1 MPLLEPDPDALRPAT
16 DGRDPSCDRVPDG
29 RAGGT
34 PGPLRDEL
42 TAILGPG
49 KVLSKVSDLVR
60 YASDASPYR
69 FVPQVV
75 VVAEDIDD
83 VSAVLSYAHGR
94 GREVVFRAAGTS
106 LNGQAQGED
115 ILVDVRKH
123 WAGIEV
129 LDGPRRKAEGTAD
142 TADTAGPAHALGSVR
157 ARIRPGTTIVR
168 ANATLARHGRVLGP
182 DPASAIACTVGGVV
196 ANNASGMT
204 AGTTRNSYR
213 TVASLTFVLPSG
225 TVVDT
230 ADPDADDLLA
240 HAEPALCAGLLEIK
254 REIEADPE
262 LTARIRAKYEIK
274 NTNGYRLD
282 AFLDGATPVRIL
294 RGLMVGSEGTFGF
307 ISEVVF
313 DTLPLDRRVSTAL
326 LFFPSLPAAAAAVP
340 RFTEAGALA
349 VELMDGNTLRAS
361 VGVRGVPADW
371 AGLPKDTAALLVEFR
386 APDEARQTAYEA
398 AAAEVLDGLSLV
410 APVASVTNEFT
421 RDPKTITGY
430 WTARKAFVAAVGGSR
445 PAGTTLITEDFAV
458 PPARLAEAC
467 EALLELQTRHG
478 FDAAVAGHAAHGNLH
493 FLLAFD
499 AGLRTDVDR
508 YAAFMDEFCRLTVER
523 FDGSLKAEHATGRN
537 IAPFLE
543 LEWGPKATEL
553 MWRTKQVIDPDGV
566 LAPRI
571 VLNRDPRAH
580 LRGLKTIP
588 KVEPIADPCIECGFC
603 EPTCPSED
611 LTTTP
616 RQRIVLRREMMRQA
630 SGSPVED
637 GLVEAYGYDAVDTC
651 AGDSTCKLA
660 CPVGIDTGALM
671 KDFRQARHSRR
682 EERVAALTAR
692 HFGAVEACVRLAVAA
707 ADKLGGLLGGGR
719 GSRGGRGG
727 LGDRGSRSGLGE
739 GGARGGFGDGG
750 SRDGLRDGEGRGG
763 LGDDGGPGERA
774 GRDARGNRG
783 DRVLRAVTRAARRAV
798 RPDLVPEWL
807 PEIPGPASARLPH
820 TARVGACA
828 VYYPACVNRIFA
840 SPGDV
845 SLAQAVVAVSA
856 RAGKPVWIPGD
867 VAGTC
872 CATIWHSKGYGTGNE
887 LMANRIVEAAW
898 GWTAGGALPLVVDAS
913 SCTLG
918 IAQEVVPYLTAD
930 NRRLHQELTV
940 VDSVVWAAEELL
952 PHLTPHRR
960 VGSAVLHPTCS
971 MSHLGDEAHLLTV
984 AEACADEVVVP
995 DDTGCCAFAGD
1006 RGMLHEELTRSATRK
1021 EAAEVTSR
1029 TYDAYLSANRMCEV
1043 GMDHAT
1049 GRTYRSV
1056 LMELER
1062 ATRPEGAGGLGG
1074 PGGPA
1079 GGPGGPVST
1088 GDTEDTGP
1096 AGGTRRK

>member
-1 MPLLEPDPDALRPAT
+1 MPLLEPDPDALRPT
-16 DGRDPSCDRVPDG
+16 SRTEGPSPDRVPD
-29 RAGGT
+29 RQALGT
-34 PGPLRDEL
+34 PEPLRSEL
-42 TAILGPG
+42 TALLGAD
-49 KVLSKVSDLVR
+49 KVLTHVSDLVR

-75 VVAEDIDD
+75 VVPEDIDD

-123 WAGIEV
+123 WSGIEV
-129 LDGPRRKAEGTAD
+129 LGEGE
-142 TADTAGPAHALGSVR
+142 R
-157 ARIRPGTTIVR
+157 ARIGPGTTVVR
-168 ANATLARHGRVLGP
+168 ANATLARYGRVLGP
-182 DPASAIACTVGGVV
+182 DPASAIACTLGGVV

-213 TVASLTFVLPSG
+213 TLASLTFVLPTG

-230 ADPDADDLLA
+230 AEPDADDLLA
-240 HAEPALCAGLLEIK
+240 HAEPALCEGLLAIK
-254 REIEADPE
+254 REIEADAD
-262 LTARIRAKYEIK
+262 LVSRIRAKYEIK

-282 AFLDGATPVRIL
+282 AFLDGTTPVEIL

-313 DTLPLDRRVSTAL
+313 DTLPLDRRTSTAL

-340 RFTEAGALA
+340 VFNAAGALA

-361 VGVRGVPADW
+361 VSVKGVPADW
-371 AGLPKDTAALLVEFR
+371 ADLPKATAALLVEFR
-386 APDEARQTAYEA
+386 APDEAAQEAYEA
-398 AAAEVLDGLSLV
+398 AAATALDGLDLV
-410 APVASVTNEFT
+410 APVPSVTNAFT
-421 RDPKTITGY
+421 RDAKTIGGY
-430 WTARKAFVAAVGGSR
+430 WKARKAFVTAVGGSR
-445 PAGTTLITEDFAV
+445 PSGTTLITEDFAV
-458 PPARLAEAC
+458 PPGRLAEAC
-467 EALLELQTRHG
+467 EALLALQTRHG

-499 AGLRTDVDR
+499 AAVPADVER
-508 YAAFMDEFCRLTVER
+508 YAAFMDDFCRLTVER

-571 VLNRDPRAH
+571 VLDRDPKAH

-588 KVEPIADPCIECGFC
+588 KVESIGDPCIECGFC

-616 RQRIVLRREMMRQA
+616 RQRIVLRREMMRQPV
-630 SGSPVED
+630 GSPVED

-671 KDFRQARHSRR
+671 KDFRHARHSAR
-682 EERVAALTAR
+682 EERAAALAAKN
-692 HFGAVEACVRLAVAA
+692 FKAVEASARLAVAA
-707 ADKLGGLLGGGR
+707 ADR
-719 GSRGGRGG
+719 I
-727 LGDRGSRSGLGE
+727 GDRL
-739 GGARGGFGDGG
+739 
-750 SRDGLRDGEGRGG
+750 LT
-763 LGDDGGPGERA
+763 
-774 GRDARGNRG
+774 
-783 DRVLRAVTRAARRAV
+783 AVTRAARKAV

-807 PEIPGPASARLPH
+807 PQIPGAAARKLPR
-820 TARVGACA
+820 TSRVGAAA
-828 VYYPACVNRIFA
+828 VYYPACVNRIFGG
-840 SPGDV
+840 PGDR
-845 SLAQAVVAVSA
+845 SLAQAVVAVSS
-856 RAGKPVWIPGD
+856 RAGKPVWIPDD

-872 CATIWHSKGYGTGNE
+872 CATIWHSKGYDAGNRV
-887 LMANRIVEAAW
+887 MANRIVEAAW
-898 GWTAGGALPLVVDAS
+898 GWTAGGRLPLVVDAS

-918 IAQEVVPYLTAD
+918 IAHEVAPYLTAD
-930 NRRLHQELTV
+930 NRALHRELTI
-940 VDSVVWAAEELL
+940 VDSIVWAADELL
-952 PHLTPHRR
+952 PHLTVHRTI
-960 VGSAVLHPTCS
+960 GSAVLHPTCS
-971 MSHLGDEAHLLTV
+971 MRHLDDEDRLRAV

-995 DDTGCCAFAGD
+995 DDAGCCAFAGD
-1006 RGMLHEELTRSATRK
+1006 RGMLHKELTESATRK
-1021 EAAEVTSR
+1021 EAEEVTARS
-1029 TYDAYLSANRMCEV
+1029 YDAHLSANRMCEV

-1049 GRTYRSV
+1049 GRGYYSV
-1056 LMELER
+1056 LLELER
-1062 ATRPEGAGGLGG
+1062 ATRP
-1074 PGGPA
+1074 
-1079 GGPGGPVST
+1079 
-1088 GDTEDTGP
+1088 
-1096 AGGTRRK
+1096 

>member
-1 MPLLEPDPDALRPAT
+1 MPLLEPTPEALRPASRPE
-16 DGRDPSCDRVPDG
+16 GPAHDRVPDR
-29 RAGGT
+29 RATGT
-34 PGPLRDEL
+34 PEPLRSEL
-42 TAILGPG
+42 SALLGAD
-49 KVLSKVSDLVR
+49 KVLTKISDLVR

-83 VSAVLSYAHGR
+83 ISAVLSYAHGR
-94 GREVVFRAAGTS
+94 MREVVFRAAGTS

-115 ILVDVRKH
+115 ILVDVRRH
-123 WAGIEV
+123 WAGVEV
-129 LDGPRRKAEGTAD
+129 IGDGE
-142 TADTAGPAHALGSVR
+142 R
-157 ARIRPGTTIVR
+157 ARIGPGTTVLR

-182 DPASAIACTVGGVV
+182 DPASAIACTIGGVV

-213 TVASLTFVLPSG
+213 TVASLTFVLPTG

-230 ADPDADDLLA
+230 ADPDADEQLA
-240 HAEPALCAGLLEIK
+240 HAEPALCEGLLAIK
-254 REIEADPE
+254 REIEADQE
-262 LTARIRAKYEIK
+262 LTSRIRAKYEIK

-282 AFLDGATPVRIL
+282 AFLDGSTPVEIL

-313 DTLPLDRRVSTAL
+313 DTLPLDRQVTTGL

-340 RFTEAGALA
+340 LFNAAGALA

-361 VGVRGVPADW
+361 TSIAGVPADW
-371 AGLPKDTAALLVEFR
+371 ARLPKSTAALLVEFR
-386 APDEARQTAYEA
+386 APDEARQEAYEA
-398 AAAEVLDGLSLV
+398 AAAKVVEELELV
-410 APVASVTNEFT
+410 APVASVTNAFT
-421 RDPKTITGY
+421 RDPKVIGGY
-430 WTARKAFVAAVGGSR
+430 WKARKAFVTAVGGSR
-445 PAGTTLITEDFAV
+445 PSGTTLITEDFAV
-458 PPARLAEAC
+458 PPSRLADAC
-467 EALLELQTRHG
+467 QALLELQTRHG

-499 AGLRTDVDR
+499 AGLPADVER
-508 YAAFMDEFCRLTVER
+508 YAAFMDDFCRLTVER

-571 VLNRDPRAH
+571 VLDRDPKAH

-588 KVEPIADPCIECGFC
+588 KVELIADPCIECGFC

-616 RQRIVLRREMMRQA
+616 RQRIVLRREMMRQEP
-630 SGSPVED
+630 GSPVED

-671 KDFRQARHSRR
+671 KDFRHARHSPR
-682 EERVAALTAR
+682 EERTAAFTAKN
-692 HFGAVEACVRLAVAA
+692 FKAVEAAARLAVGAA
-707 ADKLGGLLGGGR
+707 SRISDRLLTT
-719 GSRGGRGG
+719 
-727 LGDRGSRSGLGE
+727 
-739 GGARGGFGDGG
+739 
-750 SRDGLRDGEGRGG
+750 
-763 LGDDGGPGERA
+763 
-774 GRDARGNRG
+774 
-783 DRVLRAVTRAARRAV
+783 VTRAARKAV

-807 PEIPGPASARLPH
+807 PDIPGAAARKLPR
-820 TARVGACA
+820 TTRVGASA
-828 VYYPACVNRIFA
+828 VYYPACVNRIFG
-840 SPGDV
+840 SPGDR
-845 SLAQAVVAVSA
+845 SLPEAVVAVSA
-856 RAGKPVWIPGD
+856 RAGRPVWIPDD

-872 CATIWHSKGYGTGNE
+872 CATIWHSKGYGEGNAV
-887 LMANRIVEAAW
+887 MANRIVEAAW
-898 GWTAGGALPLVVDAS
+898 GWTAGGRLPLVVDAS

-918 IAQEVVPYLTAD
+918 IAHEVVPYLTAD
-930 NRRLHQELTV
+930 NRQLHRELTV
-940 VDSVVWAAEELL
+940 VDSLVWAADELL
-952 PHLTPHRR
+952 PHLTVHRT

-971 MSHLGDEAHLLTV
+971 MSHLGDEAQLRAV

-995 DDTGCCAFAGD
+995 DDAGCCAFAGD
-1006 RGMLHEELTRSATRK
+1006 RGMLHKELTESATRK
-1021 EAAEVTSR
+1021 EAAEVTAR
-1029 TYDAYLSANRMCEV
+1029 PFDAHLSANRMCEV

-1049 GRTYRSV
+1049 GRSYYSV
-1056 LMELER
+1056 LQELER
-1062 ATRPEGAGGLGG
+1062 ATRP
-1074 PGGPA
+1074 
-1079 GGPGGPVST
+1079 
-1088 GDTEDTGP
+1088 
-1096 AGGTRRK
+1096 